1 MTKDKSDFLYASF
14 SGPNADNGE
23 INIAKAGQILL
34 ALNRWQR
41 HYKKD
46 YKQNKVNFN
55 LKLRAVKKN
64 CTELQIVLDILDKA
78 KPVIDVGTVAA
89 FTNLPGVKD
98 FLKEIGKTLGAQLM
112 LKVFAKN
119 KHLRESEPYLQ
130 NNKIVVK
137 VTNFNN
143 ETRIVPKDQIDFYRK
158 TSRILDDMYVLEPNK
173 EDRLKVGYFT
183 SDSGYEVTGEVFVS
197 DREAFSNPYLDSIEE
212 RMEEGFDDSKAF
224 ECKVIGQFVDSY
236 SLAHKYK
243 FAFQARKQQ
252 EDYGKQKILCIV
264 EPEMISEIYELMK
277 PENKGNVCIKGKA
290 MRDKEGRLD
299 KIKIEWINRDENYN
313 PNQTELL

>member
-1 MTKDKSDFLYASF
+1 
-14 SGPNADNGE
+14 
-23 INIAKAGQILL
+23 
-34 ALNRWQR
+34 
-41 HYKKD
+41 
-46 YKQNKVNFN
+46 
-55 LKLRAVKKN
+55 
-64 CTELQIVLDILDKA
+64 
-78 KPVIDVGTVAA
+78 
-89 FTNLPGVKD
+89 
-98 FLKEIGKTLGAQLM
+98 M

-224 ECKVIGQFVDSY
+224 SVK
-236 SLAHKYK
+236 
-243 FAFQARKQQ
+243 
-252 EDYGKQKILCIV
+252 
-264 EPEMISEIYELMK
+264 
-277 PENKGNVCIKGKA
+277 
-290 MRDKEGRLD
+290 
-299 KIKIEWINRDENYN
+299 
-313 PNQTELL
+313 

>member
-78 KPVIDVGTVAA
+78 RPVIDVGTVAA

-158 TSRILDDMYVLEPNK
+158 TSHILDDMYVLEPNK

-183 SDSGYEVTGEVFVS
+183 SDSGYEVTGEVSVS
-197 DREAFSNPYLDSIEE
+197 DREAFSN
-212 RMEEGFDDSKAF
+212 
-224 ECKVIGQFVDSY
+224 SY
-236 SLAHKYK
+236 
-243 FAFQARKQQ
+243 
-252 EDYGKQKILCIV
+252 
-264 EPEMISEIYELMK
+264 
-277 PENKGNVCIKGKA
+277 
-290 MRDKEGRLD
+290 
-299 KIKIEWINRDENYN
+299 
-313 PNQTELL
+313 

>member
-1 MTKDKSDFLYASF
+1 MQEKSDFLYASF
-14 SGPNADNGE
+14 SGPSADSGE
-23 INIAKAGQILL
+23 LNIAKAGQILL

-46 YKQNKVNFN
+46 YKQDKVNFN

-64 CTELQIVLDILDKA
+64 CTELQIALEILDKA
-78 KPVIDVGTVAA
+78 APAIGVGTVAA
-89 FTNLPGVKD
+89 FMNLPGVKD
-98 FLKEIGKTLGAQLM
+98 FLKEVGKTLGAQLM

-119 KHLRESEPYLQ
+119 KHLRESEPYLEK
-130 NNKIVVK
+130 NKIVVK
-137 VTNFNN
+137 VTNYNN
-143 ETRIVPKDQIDFYRK
+143 ETRVVPKDQIDFYRK

-173 EDRLKVGYFT
+173 EDKLKVGYYS
-183 SDSGYEVTGEVFVS
+183 SDTGYHVTAEVSTA
-197 DREAFSNPYLDSIEE
+197 DREAFSNPYLDSIQE
-212 RMEEGFDDSKAF
+212 RMEEGFDESKAF
-224 ECKVIGQFVDSY
+224 ECKVVGQFVDSY

-277 PENKGNVCIKGKA
+277 PENRGNVCIKGKA
-290 MRDKEGRLD
+290 MRDKENRLD
-299 KIKIEWINRDENYN
+299 KIKIEWINRDENYD
-313 PNQTELL
+313 PNQTRLVE